1 MKQIGLIEK
10 EAVDVNNLAMR
21 KPLKFLEETRPSAEM
36 RENEVWNEEKRFNLV
51 IVITTKTEKGKLYL

>member
-1 MKQIGLIEK
+1 
-10 EAVDVNNLAMR
+10 MR
-21 KPLKFLEETRPSAEM
+21 KPLKFLEETRTSAEM